1 MEADSQ
7 TTDAALRERA
17 QQLISSVQDGNVD
30 NAMQQLLDFND
41 GRNVDLYRQIGKIT
55 RGLHSTIVN
64 MEVKNDAVD
73 DHQRDVHARLRY
85 VIELTSDAA
94 NRTMDLAEDT
104 LPVASALRDESTKL
118 AADWVKLGNR
128 ELNAEGFRR
137 LYVEMTDFL
146 NYAAAESERLHFG
159 FTEIVLAQSYQDL
172 SGQILQN
179 VMTML
184 KTTEEDLV
192 SLLALAGKVQEL
204 GGGDAEEAA
213 QQMSA
218 EAIVQDKDV
227 VAEGPR
233 PDSAGSL
240 TNQDEVDDLLSSLGF

>member
-1 MEADSQ
+1 MEANSQ

-17 QQLISSVQDGNVD
+17 RQLISSVQDGNVE

-41 GRNVDLYRQIGKIT
+41 GRNVDLYRQVGKIT
-55 RGLHSTIVN
+55 RGLHSAIVN
-64 MEVKNDAVD
+64 MEIKNDAVG

-104 LPVASALRDESTKL
+104 LPVASALRDESAKL
-118 AADWVKLGNR
+118 AVDWEKLGNR
-128 ELNAEGFRR
+128 ELNAEDFRR
-137 LYVEMTDFL
+137 LYVEMTNFL
-146 NYAAAESERLHFG
+146 SYAATEGERLHFG

-179 VMTML
+179 VMNML
-184 KTTEEDLV
+184 QTTEEDLI
-192 SLLALAGKVQEL
+192 SLLALAGKVQER
-204 GGGDAEEAA
+204 GVGDAEDVA

-218 EAIVQDKDV
+218 EAIVKDKDV
-227 VAEGPR
+227 VAEGPL
-233 PDSAGSL
+233 PDSVGSL
-240 TNQDEVDDLLSSLGF
+240 KNQDEVDDLLSSLGF